1 MAPPLR
7 KTWLVL
13 ISSVFAQAAI
23 SGLQLGLPALGPA
36 IHVEAGF
43 DTATIGLL
51 FGLAGVAAAIAVI
64 AWGRIADRTSD
75 RFVSVVGLLLTAGA
89 LVLAGVAAIENQF
102 IWMGALLVISGI
114 SAAAPSIGI
123 IKNMSGSFTG
133 HPRLGLAF
141 GTRQAAVP
149 IGAGIAGLVLPII
162 ALQAG
167 IAAALTALAVAL
179 IVAGIAM
186 AVALRHP
193 GRQSPPAPITGTGTT
208 QGEQP
213 AIPWPLLAPILI
225 AAILLTASQVGITAL
240 LSLYLFTARGWSY
253 GGAAA
258 AFTFVMLTAGAA
270 RVLMGMAADRW
281 PRARVLLI
289 CLIGLL
295 TAVLLIIV
303 AVTGEYQISAVLL
316 IIAAISGMGWAS
328 LPVTVIVAAVPTA
341 RIGQVQGIYNAMC
354 WFGAG
359 FAPIIIGLVVQ
370 EYGWPLGW
378 ILLAISSIA
387 GVIVASTRVRSV
399 LVAPEAAMEQTSGQ

>member
-1 MAPPLR
+1 MTHRLR
-7 KTWLVL
+7 KTWVVLVA
-13 ISSVFAQAAI
+13 SVFAQGAI

-36 IHVEAGF
+36 IHLQAGF

-75 RFVSVVGLLLTAGA
+75 RFVSVFGLLVTAGA
-89 LVLAGVAAIENQF
+89 LLLAAVAALEKQF
-102 IWMGALLVISGI
+102 IWMGALLVVSGI

-123 IKNMSGSFTG
+123 IKGMSGSFTG

-141 GTRQAAVP
+141 GTRQAAIP
-149 IGAGIAGLVLPII
+149 IGAGIAGLALPII

-193 GRQSPPAPITGTGTT
+193 GHQNRPTQITDPEISSGA
-208 QGEQP
+208 QP
-213 AIPWPLLAPILI
+213 AIPWQLLTPIYV

-258 AFTFVMLTAGAA
+258 AFAFVMLTAGAV

-295 TAVLLIIV
+295 TAGPMLLSVDI
-303 AVTGEYQISAVLL
+303 GAVLV
-316 IIAAISGMGWAS
+316 IVAAISGMAWAS
-328 LPVTVIVAAVPTA
+328 LTVTVIVAAVPTA
-341 RIGQVQGIYNAMC
+341 RIGQAQGIYNAMC
-354 WFGAG
+354 WLGAG
-359 FAPIIIGLVVQ
+359 LAPIIIGLVVQ
-370 EYGWPLGW
+370 EYGWSLGW
-378 ILLAISSIA
+378 ILLSLSSIA
-387 GVIVASTRVRSV
+387 GVIVASTRVRTV
-399 LVAPEAAMEQTSGQ
+399 LVAPPASIEQTGG

>member
-1 MAPPLR
+1 MTHRLR
-7 KTWLVL
+7 KTWVVL
-13 ISSVFAQAAI
+13 IASVFAQGAI

-36 IHVEAGF
+36 IHLQAGF

-75 RFVSVVGLLLTAGA
+75 RFVSVFGLLVTAGA
-89 LVLAGVAAIENQF
+89 LLLAAVAALEKQF
-102 IWMGALLVISGI
+102 IWMGALLVVSGI

-123 IKNMSGSFTG
+123 IKGMSGSFTG

-141 GTRQAAVP
+141 GTRQAAIP
-149 IGAGIAGLVLPII
+149 IGAGIAGLTMPII

-193 GRQSPPAPITGTGTT
+193 GHQNPPTQITDPEISSGA
-208 QGEQP
+208 QP
-213 AIPWPLLAPILI
+213 AIPWQLLTPIYV

-258 AFTFVMLTAGAA
+258 AFAFVMLTAGAV

-295 TAVLLIIV
+295 TAALLLIV
-303 AVTGEYQISAVLL
+303 AGTGAYPISAVLV
-316 IIAAISGMGWAS
+316 IVAAISGMGWAS
-328 LPVTVIVAAVPTA
+328 LTVTVIVAAVPTA
-341 RIGQVQGIYNAMC
+341 RIGQAQGIYNAMC
-354 WFGAG
+354 WLGAG
-359 FAPIIIGLVVQ
+359 LAPIIIGLVVQ
-370 EYGWPLGW
+370 EYGWSLGW
-378 ILLAISSIA
+378 ILLSLSSIA
-387 GVIVASTRVRSV
+387 GVIVASTRVRTV
-399 LVAPEAAMEQTSGQ
+399 LVAPPAPIEQTGG